1 MTQRRVRSMSAF
13 SKILLHMFVAVLC
26 MHANPAM
33 SNAVPRAGVGPF
45 QITMADEVMEAKLLR
60 RDHDLVWILRKMQSG
75 DFVETA
81 IPANE
86 IMNVTVERPRVFE
99 AVETSLDRIQKDQA
113 LSGLQRICS
122 QLEDFRDLPGIPVD
136 EALFLEGK
144 VHEHRNDWQRA
155 IRAYY
160 DVLKQTYPSEFRE
173 PARIRAG
180 LACEQIEEYEKALEL
195 LNASTLSDDNMQ
207 LYVEA
212 CRAKGRAYRAL
223 EQYEDAVFSFLHLL
237 VFHPYVHDN
246 ERYCME
252 AVLPCYA
259 GMEDWEALYKTYEA
273 LQSLYPESEEAAR
286 ATDLIESYR
295 QQMANERQY
304 VQKPEQDLE

>member
-1 MTQRRVRSMSAF
+1 MLIAF
-13 SKILLHMFVAVLC
+13 LC
-26 MHANPAM
+26 LYTIPAM
-33 SNAVPRAGVGPF
+33 SAIPRMGVGPF

-86 IMNVTVERPRVFE
+86 ITNVTVERPRVFE

-136 EALFLEGK
+136 EALYLEGRI
-144 VHEHRNDWQRA
+144 HEQRNDWQRA
-155 IRAYY
+155 IRTYHEIM
-160 DVLKQTYPSEFRE
+160 KGTYPSDFRE

-180 LACEQIEEYEKALEL
+180 LTCEQIGEYEKALEL
-195 LNASTLSDDNMQ
+195 LDTAKLSDDNMN
-207 LYVEA
+207 LYVETY
-212 CRAKGRAYRAL
+212 RARGRALQAL
-223 EQYEDAVFSFLHLL
+223 EKYEQATFAFLHLL
-237 VFHPYVHDN
+237 VFYPYTQNN
-246 ERYCME
+246 ERYCLE

-259 GMEDWEALYKTYEA
+259 GMKDWEALYKTYQA
-273 LQSLYPESEEAAR
+273 LQNLYPESDEAAR
-286 ATDLIESYR
+286 ATDLIENYR
-295 QQMANERQY
+295 QQIANERQY
-304 VQKPEQDLE
+304 QAPPEQDL